1 MPPPSVANILL
12 VDDDAKSLLAMEE
25 LLAGPGRTIVTA
37 QSGREALR
45 CLLKQDFALIL
56 LDVRLPEMD
65 GFETASLI
73 RQRERSRYTPIIFL
87 SAVDTLESDVLKG
100 ASSGAVDY
108 LFKPVVPQVLRSKVS
123 VFVDLFHLNERL
135 TRQAVRQSEE
145 RFRLLVESMQD
156 YAILMLDPD
165 GRVTSWSTGAER
177 IKGFTQD
184 EILGE
189 SFACFY
195 TPEDQAIGHPAQAL
209 ERAAADGRCEQE
221 GWRVRKGGSRFWANV
236 IVAALRDDEGNLLGF
251 SEVTRDLTE
260 RKRTEEALRM
270 AEEHLRAVV
279 TNAPVILFAL
289 DESGVF
295 TLLEGT
301 GWQGVPGLTQ
311 DADPSGRGSAFE
323 VFRDVPHVISGI
335 ERALNGDPST
345 SSGEIGGRWFE
356 ISLTPMRDEWGRVGG
371 VIGVALDVT
380 EQKCAEEEVFR
391 ASKMESIGVLAG
403 GIAHDF
409 NNILTAII
417 GNITLAKMQL
427 TPQDNAFQRLTDTE
441 KAVFRA
447 KSLTQQLLTFARG
460 GKPIKQALA
469 VGPLLR
475 ESAEFAL
482 QGSTIQC
489 EFSVANDLWPIEAD
503 PGQVH
508 QVINNLVINAQQ
520 VMPDGGIL
528 RIEAGNL
535 VVGSQDTLPLSPG
548 SYVRIRIADSGTG
561 IAPEHLTKIFDPF
574 FTTKPKGTGLG
585 LTTAYW
591 IIKRHHGY
599 ITIDSK
605 LGTGSTVSIY
615 LSRSDREAPEV
626 ESVEEVL
633 VQGSGRILF
642 MDDEDPIRAYAV
654 DVLSQLGYEVTF
666 VREGMEAVERFRQAQ
681 ESGRPFSAVILDLTV
696 RAGMGGKETI
706 RRLIELDPAVSA
718 IVSSGYSND
727 PVLADFREYGFSGR
741 VAKPYTAKD
750 LSRVLA
756 DLTRHSASPRH
767 TPVTPSQPTRFPTR

>member
-1 MPPPSVANILL
+1 MTLVPADSVANLL
-12 VDDDAKSLLAMEE
+12 LIDDDAKSLLAMEG

-65 GFETASLI
+65 GFETAALI

-100 ASSGAVDY
+100 VASGAVDY

-135 TRQAVRQSEE
+135 KRQAIRQSEE

-156 YAILMLDPD
+156 YAILMLDSE
-165 GRVTSWSTGAER
+165 GRVTSWNTGAER
-177 IKGFTQD
+177 IKGFTQE

-195 TPEDQAIGHPAQAL
+195 TPEDRNLGHPARAL
-209 ERAAADGRCEQE
+209 ERAAADGRYEQE
-221 GWRVRKGGSRFWANV
+221 AWRVRKDGSRFWGNI
-236 IVAALRDDEGNLLGF
+236 IVAALRDDEGHLLGF

-260 RKRTEEALRM
+260 RKRTEEALRV

-279 TNAPVILFAL
+279 TNAPIILFAL
-289 DESGVF
+289 DKAGVF
-295 TLLEGT
+295 TLLEGK
-301 GWQGVPGLTQ
+301 GWQGVPGLTR
-311 DADPSGRGSAFE
+311 DGAPSGRSAIE
-323 VFRDVPHVISGI
+323 VFRDVPHLVSGI
-335 ERALNGDPST
+335 ESALKGDPST

-356 ISLTPMRDEWGRVGG
+356 ISLTPMRDEWGRVVG
-371 VIGVALDVT
+371 VSGVALDVT
-380 EQKCAEEEVFR
+380 EQRRAEEEVFR

-417 GNITLAKMQL
+417 GNLTLAKMQL
-427 TPQDNAFQRLTDTE
+427 EPQHTAFQRLTDSE
-441 KAVFRA
+441 KAVLRA

-460 GKPIKQALA
+460 GKPIKQSLA
-469 VGPLLR
+469 VGHLLK

-482 QGSTIQC
+482 QGSNVRC
-489 EFSVANDLWPIEAD
+489 ELSIANNLWTIEAD
-503 PGQVH
+503 PGQVN
-508 QVINNLVINAQQ
+508 QVVNNLVLNAQQ
-520 VMPDGGIL
+520 AMPDGGVL

-535 VVGSQDTLPLSPG
+535 VVGFQDNLPLAPG
-548 SYVRIRIADSGTG
+548 QYVRIRITDSGNG
-561 IAPEHLTKIFDPF
+561 IAPEHLEKIFDPF
-574 FTTKPKGTGLG
+574 FTTKAKGTGLG

-591 IIKRHHGY
+591 IIKRHRGY
-599 ITIDSK
+599 IAIDSK
-605 LGTGSTVSIY
+605 IGIGTSVSVY
-615 LSRSDREAPEV
+615 LSKSEKEAVPETPRQ
-626 ESVEEVL
+626 EAL
-633 VQGSGRILF
+633 IRGSGRILF
-642 MDDEDPIRAYAV
+642 MDDEGPIREYAA
-654 DVLSQLGYEVTF
+654 DVLSQLGYDAVCARDGAEAIEIF
-666 VREGMEAVERFRQAQ
+666 REAE
-681 ESGRPFSAVILDLTV
+681 ESGRPFTAVILDLTV

-706 RRLIELDPAVSA
+706 QRLIEMDPDIKA

-727 PVLADFREYGFSGR
+727 PVLADFKEHGFAAR
-741 VAKPYTAKD
+741 VAKPYTAED
-750 LSRVLA
+750 LSRILA
-756 DLTRHSASPRH
+756 ALSTHPAGRRARAKHE
-767 TPVTPSQPTRFPTR
+767 